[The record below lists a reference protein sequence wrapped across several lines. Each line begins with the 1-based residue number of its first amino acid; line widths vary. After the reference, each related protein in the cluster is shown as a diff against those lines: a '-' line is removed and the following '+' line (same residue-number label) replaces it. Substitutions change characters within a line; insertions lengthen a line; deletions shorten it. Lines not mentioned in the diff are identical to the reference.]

1 MMEQSFTVDTV
12 QFGLARFGFVELR
25 DGRLLALLPGSRHP
39 EPATAGMKGVV
50 SKDRGRTWGEGVPL
64 VTEDGSILTGTA
76 NASILRLASG
86 SIAIQYARFVTTSAY
101 HKTASGLYCATSE
114 DDGKTWSEEHIIN
127 IPGTPGHPV
136 HDAMMQTKNGRLI
149 LPVRACYAARVEEK
163 EEGLA
168 LGTVHGHH
176 VKVAGHAQYPEFD
189 IAFVYYSDDEGRCW
203 EKSDGYVLGWPD
215 EGRRGVYPTDEPSVA
230 QTMDGRLLMFT
241 RSTVCRVVQA
251 WSDDDGTSW
260 TRGLPNELCNSY
272 SPARLRT
279 IPTTGDLHCVW
290 NQVTPAEIRRGF
302 RRSRLS
308 SAISRDGGKTWEH
321 FKTLD
326 CADPLDKSVRQE
338 PDPEIA
344 FVVAERDCGEMP
356 DNWCIYRYPNARYA
370 GDTAYITYDRESFK
384 CPGAPPRQHVLR
396 AIPIQWLYDDARSD
410 LSLPN
415 DIAPGVAAGVGESI
429 ED

>member
-12 QFGLARFGFVELR
+12 RFGLARFGFVELT
-25 DGRLLALLPGSRHP
+25 DGRFLALLPGPRRP
-39 EPATAGMKGVV
+39 DPAIAEMRGSV
-50 SKDRGRTWGEGVPL
+50 SKDRGRTWGEEYPL
-64 VTEDGSILTGTA
+64 VTEHGTILSGSA
-76 NASILRLASG
+76 NASIIRLASG
-86 SIAIQYARFVTTSAY
+86 SIALQYSRLLPAQPKTS
-101 HKTASGLYCATSE
+101 SGLYCATSE
-114 DDGKTWSEEHIIN
+114 NEGKTWSEEHRIN
-127 IPGTPGHPV
+127 FPGTPGHPV
-136 HDAMMQTKNGRLI
+136 HDAMIQTKSGRLI
-149 LPVRACYAARVEEK
+149 LPVRACYAARVVEQ
-163 EEGLA
+163 EEGHA
-168 LGTVHGHH
+168 LGTVHGHR

-189 IAFVYYSDDEGRCW
+189 IAFTYYSDDEGRTW

-230 QTMDGRLLMFT
+230 QTGDGRLLMFT
-241 RSTVCRVVQA
+241 RSTLGRVVES
-251 WSDDDGTSW
+251 WSEDDGTSW

-290 NQVTPAEIRRGF
+290 NQVTPDEICRGF

-308 SAISRDGGKTWEH
+308 SAISKDSGKTWKY

-338 PDPEIA
+338 PDPKTA
-344 FVVAERDCGEMP
+344 FVVADRDCGEMP
-356 DNWCIYRYPNARYA
+356 DNWCIYRYPNVRYA
-370 GDTAYITYDRESFK
+370 GDAAYIAYDRESFK
-384 CPGAPPRQHVLR
+384 CPSAPPRQHVLR
-396 AIPIQWLYDDARSD
+396 AMPIPCLYDDARND

-415 DIAPGVAAGVGESI
+415 EIAQGLAAGTGESI